1 MHLDECSARALV
13 ASGQSL
19 DLFVGGGTWLL
30 PTLEALSTP
39 APPRDISLLSLRN
52 MRLFKK

>member
-1 MHLDECSARALV
+1 MHLDECSAQALV

-19 DLFVGGGTWLL
+19 DLSVGEGTWLL
-30 PTLEALSTP
+30 PTHEALSTP

-52 MRLFKK
+52 MRIFKK